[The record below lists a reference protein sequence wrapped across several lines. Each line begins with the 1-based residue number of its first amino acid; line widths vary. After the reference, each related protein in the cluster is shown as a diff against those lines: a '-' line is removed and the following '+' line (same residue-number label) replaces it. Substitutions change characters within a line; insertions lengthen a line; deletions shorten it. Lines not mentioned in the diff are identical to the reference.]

1 MIELPWLRR
10 SDGMVD
16 SAASGGIV
24 GVERHRFDGGMC
36 QRFVRVGLWQL
47 RAGMNDGTG
56 RRGLPTR
63 RGASSLLI
71 FLFAL
76 YRSGFCF
83 RFRLGHESNIL
94 TCRRRWRK
102 G

>member
-1 MIELPWLRR
+1 
-10 SDGMVD
+10 MVD
-16 SAASGGIV
+16 SAASGGII
-24 GVERHRFDGGMC
+24 GVERHRFDGGMR
-36 QRFVRVGLWQL
+36 QWFVRVGLWQL
-47 RAGMNDGTG
+47 CAGMNDGTG

-71 FLFAL
+71 LLFAL

-94 TCRRRWRK
+94 RRRWRK

>member
-1 MIELPWLRR
+1 MIELPWFGR
-10 SDGMVD
+10 SHGMVD
-16 SAASGGIV
+16 SAASGGII
-24 GVERHRFDGGMC
+24 GVERHRFDGGMR
-36 QRFVRVGLWQL
+36 QWFVRVGLWQL
-47 RAGMNDGTG
+47 CAGMNDGTG

-71 FLFAL
+71 LLFAL

-94 TCRRRWRK
+94 RRRWRK